1 MVPIHLLSGKR
12 NCYGYGV
19 EILWSLKS
27 SATSGLPEKEEFVV
41 RVARDLKGVYKLV
54 ETGFEYVAEMEGTEI
69 FRKRE

>member
-1 MVPIHLLSGKR
+1 
-12 NCYGYGV
+12 
-19 EILWSLKS
+19 LKS

-41 RVARDLKGVYKLV
+41 RVAHDLKGVYKLV